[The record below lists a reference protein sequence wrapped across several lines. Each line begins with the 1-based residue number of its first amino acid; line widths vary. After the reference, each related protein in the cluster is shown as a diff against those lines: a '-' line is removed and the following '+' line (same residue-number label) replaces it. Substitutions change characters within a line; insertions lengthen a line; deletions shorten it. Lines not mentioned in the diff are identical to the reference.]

1 MSVQKFDKK
10 TVSKARRVKKT
21 TIADILDPRISDIYN
36 PIDLQVLDVLNQR
49 GGMTRGKLVL
59 LTKIP
64 RSTLYDSLTRLQ
76 IAGLVNKYARKS
88 GTGPGRPLV
97 IFESIFHTSDRRKR

>member
-10 TVSKARRVKKT
+10 AVTKTKRAKKPI
-21 TIADILDPRISDIYN
+21 IADISDPRLSNIDN
-36 PIDLQVLDVLNQR
+36 PTDLQVLEVLSQR
-49 GGMTRGKLVL
+49 GGMTRGDLVR

-76 IAGLVNKYARKS
+76 LAGLVNKFAKKS
-88 GTGPGRPLV
+88 KTGPGRPLV
-97 IFESIFHTSDRRKR
+97 MFESIFNTGDR